1 MKAQILSV
9 LSVPQRKTWCSGEVK
24 CFSWRWLVTVP
35 ARTWCCCG
43 KRTHTQGAYGGNKW
57 KGGERSQG
65 GGGCV
70 CRNLKNKNKNK
81 NKKEN
86 NDRHDNGLDFRF
98 QFLILLR
105 CLIYRAVDL
114 KKNDV
119 NALWTGEV

>member
-1 MKAQILSV
+1 MGETNGKEG
-9 LSVPQRKTWCSGEVK
+9 REVK
-24 CFSWRWLVTVP
+24 
-35 ARTWCCCG
+35 A
-43 KRTHTQGAYGGNKW
+43 
-57 KGGERSQG
+57 
-65 GGGCV
+65 GGCV
-70 CRNLKNKNKNK
+70 CRNLKNKNKNKNK

-119 NALWTGEV
+119 NAL